1 MEVIMVLGLEM
12 NKRQAPVLAKTRN
25 TIIATLP
32 TRHNSLRFFK
42 ECQHPDDNQRR
53 QLSRELGLES
63 KQIKFWFQNKRTQ
76 TKAQNERADNNALKV
91 ENEKIQCEN
100 LAIREALKN
109 VTCPNCGGPPFGEE
123 ERQLNVQ
130 KLKMQNSHLKQ
141 EYERMSHFIAN
152 ILGKP
157 VAQIQSLC
165 SMDFQSQTDILG
177 FSASQGL
184 LGGSSSNSTDQLQH
198 QFQQLDD
205 HIGNSNNNNNSTM
218 QQQMQYPLMNDYGNN
233 KFEMEKMAMIET
245 AVSAMGELMRLLR
258 VNEPVWIKS
267 SSPVDHDGDSRRSS
281 YLLHRDSYNK
291 LFPRSNHFKSSTA
304 RMESSKDSGV
314 VPMSAV
320 HLLNM
325 FLDSN
330 KWMDLFPTIVTKART
345 IEVVDTRMLG
355 DQAGSLQLMYE
366 QMHILSPLVAPRE
379 FYFLRYCREVEASVW
394 VMVDVSYEYDC
405 SKLSKDLDPRGS
417 PPRSWRLPSGCML
430 QDKPN
435 GCCEV
440 TWVEHVEVDDKSQ
453 THRLYRDLVCGG
465 LAYGAQRWIATLH
478 RMSERLAYSLGAALS
493 RHELGGVF
501 DIPEGRKSIMNLSQ
515 RMVKNFWEML
525 SMSGK
530 LDFPHLSEL
539 NNSGVRVS
547 VRQNNEIGQ
556 PSGMIVSVASSL
568 WLPLSSER
576 LFNFF
581 TDNKT
586 RPQWDMLSNG
596 NPVNEIAHV
605 SYGTHPGNCISIIQ
619 TLLMKT
625 KEYINKEEL
634 GAKINSNLLVGEQPT
649 QRTEQRKNNHNKN
662 RICRNSYPFSTNSP
676 NYRKQLC
683 DQSTHRS
690 LRSLSSFT
698 SNDNNMLML
707 QESCIEPMVGSVVVY
722 APIDF
727 PTIKSA
733 ISGDDSTNIPILPLG
748 LIISDDGRPPPL
760 HHHDKAASMSTGGG
774 ANKRFGGSLLT
785 VAFQI
790 LLSNHLHSKQL
801 NMESVAI
808 VNTLV
813 SSTVQK
819 IKVAL
824 DCSNVD

>member
-1 MEVIMVLGLEM
+1 MMDFGYGSNNGTGSGDEQEAGSSSRKNKKHYYRHTAYQTQQLE
-12 NKRQAPVLAKTRN
+12 A
-25 TIIATLP
+25 
-32 TRHNSLRFFK
+32 FFK

-330 KWMDLFPTIVTKART
+330 KWVDLFPTIVTKART

-405 SKLSKDLDPRGS
+405 SKLSKDLDPCGS

-493 RHELGGVF
+493 RHELGG
-501 DIPEGRKSIMNLSQ
+501 
-515 RMVKNFWEML
+515 
-525 SMSGK
+525 
-530 LDFPHLSEL
+530 EL

-619 TLLMKT
+619 
-625 KEYINKEEL
+625 
-634 GAKINSNLLVGEQPT
+634 
-649 QRTEQRKNNHNKN
+649 
-662 RICRNSYPFSTNSP
+662 
-676 NYRKQLC
+676 
-683 DQSTHRS
+683 
-690 LRSLSSFT
+690 SFT

>member
-1 MEVIMVLGLEM
+1 MIHRISSESASEDINVSSA
-12 NKRQAPVLAKTRN
+12 NYCW
-25 TIIATLP
+25 
-32 TRHNSLRFFK
+32 FFK

-141 EYERMSHFIAN
+141 EASSSYERMSHFIAN

-245 AVSAMGELMRLLR
+245 A
-258 VNEPVWIKS
+258 
-267 SSPVDHDGDSRRSS
+267 
-281 YLLHRDSYNK
+281 
-291 LFPRSNHFKSSTA
+291 
-304 RMESSKDSGV
+304 
-314 VPMSAV
+314 
-320 HLLNM
+320 
-325 FLDSN
+325 N
-330 KWMDLFPTIVTKART
+330 KWVDLFPTIVTKART

-493 RHELGGVF
+493 RHELGG
-501 DIPEGRKSIMNLSQ
+501 
-515 RMVKNFWEML
+515 
-525 SMSGK
+525 
-530 LDFPHLSEL
+530 EL

-619 TLLMKT
+619 
-625 KEYINKEEL
+625 
-634 GAKINSNLLVGEQPT
+634 
-649 QRTEQRKNNHNKN
+649 
-662 RICRNSYPFSTNSP
+662 
-676 NYRKQLC
+676 
-683 DQSTHRS
+683 
-690 LRSLSSFT
+690 SFT

-824 DCSNVD
+824 DSSNVD

>member
-1 MEVIMVLGLEM
+1 MDFGYGSNNGNGSGDEQEAGSSSRKNKKHYYRHTDYQIQQLE
-12 NKRQAPVLAKTRN
+12 A
-25 TIIATLP
+25 
-32 TRHNSLRFFK
+32 FFK
-42 ECQHPDDNQRR
+42 ECQHPNDNQRR
-53 QLSRELGLES
+53 QLIRELGLES

-109 VTCPNCGGPPFGEE
+109 VICPNCGGPPFGDE

-141 EYERMSHFIAN
+141 EASSSYERMSHLIAN
-152 ILGKP
+152 FLGKP
-157 VAQIQSLC
+157 VVQIRSLC

-177 FSASQGL
+177 FPASQGL
-184 LGGSSSNSTDQLQH
+184 LGGSSSNSIDQLQH

-218 QQQMQYPLMNDYGNN
+218 QQQMQYASMDDYGNN

-330 KWMDLFPTIVTKART
+330 KWVDLFPTIVTKART

-355 DQAGSLQLMYE
+355 DKAGSLQLMYE

-379 FYFLRYCREVEASVW
+379 FYFLRYCTEVEASVW
-394 VMVDVSYEYDC
+394 VMVDVSYKYDC

-417 PPRSWRLPSGCML
+417 PPPSWRLPSGCML

-478 RMSERLAYSLGAALS
+478 RMSERLAYSVGAALP
-493 RHELGGVF
+493 RDELGGVF
-501 DIPEGRKSIMNLSQ
+501 DIPEGRKSIMNLSK

-530 LDFPHLSEL
+530 VDFPHLSEL
-539 NNSGVRVS
+539 NNSGVRVF

-556 PSGMIVSVASSL
+556 PSGMIVSAASSL
-568 WLPLSSER
+568 WLPLSSKT

-581 TDNKT
+581 TDEKT

-619 TLLMKT
+619 
-625 KEYINKEEL
+625 
-634 GAKINSNLLVGEQPT
+634 
-649 QRTEQRKNNHNKN
+649 
-662 RICRNSYPFSTNSP
+662 
-676 NYRKQLC
+676 
-683 DQSTHRS
+683 
-690 LRSLSSFT
+690 SFA

-707 QESCIEPMVGSVVVY
+707 QESCIEPMVGSVVY

-727 PTIKSA
+727 PAIKSA
-733 ISGDDSTNIPILPLG
+733 VSGDDSTNIPILPLG
-748 LIISDDGRPPPL
+748 LIISDDGRPPPPH
-760 HHHDKAASMSTGGG
+760 HHHDKAASTSTGGDG
-774 ANKRFGGSLLT
+774 SKRFSGSLLT

-790 LLSNHLHSKQL
+790 LVSNHLHSKQL
-801 NMESVAI
+801 NMESVATI
-808 VNTLV
+808 NTLV

-819 IKVAL
+819 IKAAL

>member
-1 MEVIMVLGLEM
+1 MDGGSFRSVFCLISIPLVISGLVWGGISVNLGLGGTASGCISAVFATAAVLGLGW
-12 NKRQAPVLAKTRN
+12 
-25 TIIATLP
+25 TLFAAVIW
-32 TRHNSLRFFK
+32 FFK
-42 ECQHPDDNQRR
+42 ECPHPDDKQRR
-53 QLSRELGLES
+53 QLGRELGLEP

-109 VTCPNCGGPPFGEE
+109 VICPTCGGPPFGEE
-123 ERQLNVQ
+123 ERQLELQ

-141 EYERMSHFIAN
+141 ECHGR
-152 ILGKP
+152 
-157 VAQIQSLC
+157 
-165 SMDFQSQTDILG
+165 TDEP
-177 FSASQGL
+177 F
-184 LGGSSSNSTDQLQH
+184 
-198 QFQQLDD
+198 
-205 HIGNSNNNNNSTM
+205 
-218 QQQMQYPLMNDYGNN
+218 
-233 KFEMEKMAMIET
+233 
-245 AVSAMGELMRLLR
+245 V

-291 LFPRSNHFKSSTA
+291 LFPRSIHFKSSTA

-320 HLLNM
+320 HLLDM

-330 KWMDLFPTIVTKART
+330 KWVDLFPTIVTKART

-405 SKLSKDLDPRGS
+405 SKLSKDPDPHGS
-417 PPRSWRLPSGCML
+417 PLRSWRLPSGCML

-465 LAYGAQRWIATLH
+465 LAYGAQRRIATLH
-478 RMSERLAYSLGAALS
+478 RMSERLAYSVGASLP

-539 NNSGVRVS
+539 NNSGIRVS

-556 PSGMIVSVASSL
+556 PSGMIVSAASSL
-568 WLPLSSER
+568 WLPLSSET

-581 TDNKT
+581 TDEKT
-586 RPQWDMLSNG
+586 RHQWDVLSNG

-619 TLLMKT
+619 
-625 KEYINKEEL
+625 
-634 GAKINSNLLVGEQPT
+634 
-649 QRTEQRKNNHNKN
+649 
-662 RICRNSYPFSTNSP
+662 
-676 NYRKQLC
+676 
-683 DQSTHRS
+683 
-690 LRSLSSFT
+690 SFT

-707 QESCIEPMVGSVVVY
+707 QESCIEPMAGSVIVY
-722 APIDF
+722 APIDI
-727 PTIKSA
+727 PAIKSA
-733 ISGDDSTNIPILPLG
+733 ISGDDSTNIPILPSG
-748 LIISDDGRPPPL
+748 LIISDDGPPPPPPP

-774 ANKRFGGSLLT
+774 GNKRSGGSLLM
-785 VAFQI
+785 VVFQI
-790 LLSNHLHSKQL
+790 LVSNHLHSKQL

-819 IKVAL
+819 IKAAL

>member
-1 MEVIMVLGLEM
+1 
-12 NKRQAPVLAKTRN
+12 
-25 TIIATLP
+25 
-32 TRHNSLRFFK
+32 
-42 ECQHPDDNQRR
+42 
-53 QLSRELGLES
+53 
-63 KQIKFWFQNKRTQ
+63 
-76 TKAQNERADNNALKV
+76 
-91 ENEKIQCEN
+91 
-100 LAIREALKN
+100 
-109 VTCPNCGGPPFGEE
+109 
-123 ERQLNVQ
+123 
-130 KLKMQNSHLKQ
+130 
-141 EYERMSHFIAN
+141 
-152 ILGKP
+152 
-157 VAQIQSLC
+157 
-165 SMDFQSQTDILG
+165 
-177 FSASQGL
+177 
-184 LGGSSSNSTDQLQH
+184 
-198 QFQQLDD
+198 
-205 HIGNSNNNNNSTM
+205 
-218 QQQMQYPLMNDYGNN
+218 
-233 KFEMEKMAMIET
+233 MAMIET

-440 TWVEHVEVDDKSQ
+440 TWVEHVEVDDKFPNSS
-453 THRLYRDLVCGG
+453 DLVCGG

-478 RMSERLAYSLGAALS
+478 RMSERLAYSLGEALS

-568 WLPLSSER
+568 WLPLSSET

-619 TLLMKT
+619 F
-625 KEYINKEEL
+625 
-634 GAKINSNLLVGEQPT
+634 A
-649 QRTEQRKNNHNKN
+649 
-662 RICRNSYPFSTNSP
+662 
-676 NYRKQLC
+676 
-683 DQSTHRS
+683 
-690 LRSLSSFT
+690 

-760 HHHDKAASMSTGGG
+760 HHHDKAASMST
-774 ANKRFGGSLLT
+774 RFGGSLLT

>member
-1 MEVIMVLGLEM
+1 MMDFGYGSNNGNGSGDEQEAGSSSRK
-12 NKRQAPVLAKTRN
+12 NKKHYY
-25 TIIATLP
+25 
-32 TRHNSLRFFK
+32 RHSGYQIQQLDAEDPFVFEEFFK

-91 ENEKIQCEN
+91 ENDKIQCEN

-141 EYERMSHFIAN
+141 EHERMSHLIAN
-152 ILGKP
+152 FLGKP
-157 VAQIQSLC
+157 FAQIQSLC

-177 FSASQGL
+177 YSASQGL
-184 LGGSSSNSTDQLQH
+184 LGGSSSNSSDQLEH

-218 QQQMQYPLMNDYGNN
+218 QQQMQIMQYPLMNDNGNN

-258 VNEPVWIKS
+258 VNEPLWIKS
-267 SSPVDHDGDSRRSS
+267 SSPADHDGDSRRSS

-314 VPMSAV
+314 VSMSAV
-320 HLLNM
+320 QLLNM

-330 KWMDLFPTIVTKART
+330 KWVDLFPTIVTKART

-394 VMVDVSYEYDC
+394 VIVDVSYEYDC

-453 THRLYRDLVCGG
+453 THRLYKDLVCGG
-465 LAYGAQRWIATLH
+465 LAYGAQRWLATLH
-478 RMSERLAYSLGAALS
+478 RMSERLAYSIGAALS

-525 SMSGK
+525 SMSDK

-556 PSGMIVSVASSL
+556 PSGMIVSAASSL
-568 WLPLSSER
+568 WLPLSSET

-581 TDNKT
+581 TDEKT
-586 RPQWDMLSNG
+586 RHQWDMLSNG

-619 TLLMKT
+619 
-625 KEYINKEEL
+625 
-634 GAKINSNLLVGEQPT
+634 
-649 QRTEQRKNNHNKN
+649 
-662 RICRNSYPFSTNSP
+662 
-676 NYRKQLC
+676 
-683 DQSTHRS
+683 
-690 LRSLSSFT
+690 SFA

-722 APIDF
+722 APIDL
-727 PTIKSA
+727 PAIKSA
-733 ISGDDSTNIPILPLG
+733 VSGDDSTNIPILPLG
-748 LIISDDGRPPPL
+748 LIISDDGRPPHH
-760 HHHDKAASMSTGGG
+760 HHHDKVASTSTCGSG
-774 ANKRFGGSLLT
+774 NKRSGGSLLT

-790 LLSNHLHSKQL
+790 LVSNHLHSKQL
-801 NMESVAI
+801 NMESVATL
-808 VNTLV
+808 NTLV

-819 IKVAL
+819 IKAAL

>member
-1 MEVIMVLGLEM
+1 MMDFGYGSNNGTGSGDEQEAGSSSRKNKKHYYRHTAYQTQQLE
-12 NKRQAPVLAKTRN
+12 A
-25 TIIATLP
+25 
-32 TRHNSLRFFK
+32 FFK

-394 VMVDVSYEYDC
+394 MMVDVSYEYDC

-493 RHELGGVF
+493 RHELGGAKELAVAVDDDLSSATSDGVAMSSSAVELQVGGVLEFGGELLAMVF
-501 DIPEGRKSIMNLSQ
+501 
-515 RMVKNFWEML
+515 
-525 SMSGK
+525 SGGVA
-530 LDFPHLSEL
+530 
-539 NNSGVRVS
+539 SGVQQHRRCVALGVQQLRCGSWCGEYVVFRRV
-547 VRQNNEIGQ
+547 
-556 PSGMIVSVASSL
+556 
-568 WLPLSSER
+568 
-576 LFNFF
+576 
-581 TDNKT
+581 
-586 RPQWDMLSNG
+586 
-596 NPVNEIAHV
+596 
-605 SYGTHPGNCISIIQ
+605 
-619 TLLMKT
+619 
-625 KEYINKEEL
+625 
-634 GAKINSNLLVGEQPT
+634 
-649 QRTEQRKNNHNKN
+649 
-662 RICRNSYPFSTNSP
+662 
-676 NYRKQLC
+676 
-683 DQSTHRS
+683 
-690 LRSLSSFT
+690 
-698 SNDNNMLML
+698 
-707 QESCIEPMVGSVVVY
+707 VGSREGVGVGRRV
-722 APIDF
+722 
-727 PTIKSA
+727 
-733 ISGDDSTNIPILPLG
+733 GVGGVG
-748 LIISDDGRPPPL
+748 L
-760 HHHDKAASMSTGGG
+760 
-774 ANKRFGGSLLT
+774 
-785 VAFQI
+785 
-790 LLSNHLHSKQL
+790 
-801 NMESVAI
+801 E
-808 VNTLV
+808 
-813 SSTVQK
+813 
-819 IKVAL
+819 
-824 DCSNVD
+824 

>member
-1 MEVIMVLGLEM
+1 MKMMDFVGYGSNNANGSGEEQEAGSSSRRNKKHYHRHTAYQIQQLE
-12 NKRQAPVLAKTRN
+12 A
-25 TIIATLP
+25 
-32 TRHNSLRFFK
+32 FFK
-42 ECQHPDDNQRR
+42 ECPHPDDNQRR
-53 QLSRELGLES
+53 QLGRELGLEP

-109 VTCPNCGGPPFGEE
+109 VICPTCGGPPFGEE
-123 ERQLNVQ
+123 ERQLDVQ

-141 EYERMSHFIAN
+141 EYERMSHLIAN
-152 ILGKP
+152 SLGKP
-157 VAQIQSLC
+157 VAQIQSLS
-165 SMDFQSQTDILG
+165 SMDFQSQTNILG
-177 FSASQGL
+177 FPASQGI
-184 LGGSSSNSTDQLQH
+184 LGGSSSNSIDQLQH

-205 HIGNSNNNNNSTM
+205 HIGNSNNNNNSTK
-218 QQQMQYPLMNDYGNN
+218 QQQMQYPLINDYGNN
-233 KFEMEKMAMIET
+233 KFEMEKMAMIDT
-245 AVSAMGELMRLLR
+245 AVSAMDELIRLLQ

-267 SSPVDHDGDSRRSS
+267 SSPVDHDGNSRRSS

-291 LFPRSNHFKSSTA
+291 LFPRSIHFKSSTA

-320 HLLNM
+320 HLLDM

-330 KWMDLFPTIVTKART
+330 KWVDLFPTIVTKART

-394 VMVDVSYEYDC
+394 MMVDVSYEYDC
-405 SKLSKDLDPRGS
+405 SKLSKDPDPHGS
-417 PPRSWRLPSGCML
+417 PLRSWRLPSGCML

-465 LAYGAQRWIATLH
+465 LAYGAHRWITTLH
-478 RMSERLAYSLGAALS
+478 RMSERLAYLVGASLP

-501 DIPEGRKSIMNLSQ
+501 DIPEGRKSIMDLSQ
-515 RMVKNFWEML
+515 RMVKNFWKML

-539 NNSGVRVS
+539 NNSGIRVS

-556 PSGMIVSVASSL
+556 PSGMIVSAASSL
-568 WLPLSSER
+568 WLPLSSET

-581 TDNKT
+581 TDEKT
-586 RPQWDMLSNG
+586 RHQWDVLSNG

-619 TLLMKT
+619 
-625 KEYINKEEL
+625 
-634 GAKINSNLLVGEQPT
+634 
-649 QRTEQRKNNHNKN
+649 
-662 RICRNSYPFSTNSP
+662 
-676 NYRKQLC
+676 
-683 DQSTHRS
+683 
-690 LRSLSSFT
+690 SFA
-698 SNDNNMLML
+698 SNDNSMLML
-707 QESCIEPMVGSVVVY
+707 QESCIEPMAGSVIVY

-727 PTIKSA
+727 PAIKSA
-733 ISGDDSTNIPILPLG
+733 ISGDDSTNIPILPSG
-748 LIISDDGRPPPL
+748 LIISDDGRPPPPPPP
-760 HHHDKAASMSTGGG
+760 HHHDDKAASTSTGGG
-774 ANKRFGGSLLT
+774 GNKRSGGSLLT
-785 VAFQI
+785 VVFQI
-790 LLSNHLHSKQL
+790 LVSNHLHSKQL

-819 IKVAL
+819 IKAAL